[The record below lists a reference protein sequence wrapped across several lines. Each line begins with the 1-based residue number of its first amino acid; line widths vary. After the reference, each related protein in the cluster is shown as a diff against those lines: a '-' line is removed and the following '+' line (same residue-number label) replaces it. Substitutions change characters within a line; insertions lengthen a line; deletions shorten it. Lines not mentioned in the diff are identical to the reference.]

1 MAALFR
7 ATVML
12 LVLVGLPAAWI
23 YYGPLPP
30 EAMGVIQRTVA
41 TAKQSLGWNDRKSGD
56 SWPNRSIAAPK
67 FEVLSTAPPA
77 QPIRQDSQFSLASA
91 NLAPPPSV
99 PSPANVEV
107 DVEVDAELAKQLEP
121 HLSLLRA
128 LDASGIYP
136 RKLGRKRP
144 ALPFSLRNH
153 PGRER
158 RFYPAIR
165 GDRRQSATSRPP
177 SRRRSHLLAK
187 RPARFY
193 RFTLAIADRF

>member
-41 TAKQSLGWNDRKSGD
+41 TAKQSLGWNDPTRSE
-56 SWPNRSIAAPK
+56 SWGNRSIAAPK

-77 QPIRQDSQFSLASA
+77 QPTRQDPQFSLASA

-107 DVEVDAELAKQLEP
+107 DAEVDAELAKQLEP

-128 LDASGIYP
+128 LDASEYTLENWG
-136 RKLGRKRP
+136 G
-144 ALPFSLRNH
+144 
-153 PGRER
+153 
-158 RFYPAIR
+158 
-165 GDRRQSATSRPP
+165 SAQ
-177 SRRRSHLLAK
+177 L
-187 RPARFY
+187 Y
-193 RFTLAIADRF
+193 RFRCEITLGENGDFTRQFEAIDASPLRAVHQVVGEVTSWQNARQGFTASRWQ